1 MILFIQLLICIEK
14 IGEKEEFETEI
25 RIAIRNQDEKIQK
38 EMTDLLH
45 QLFKKRESDSDSQAA
60 SRVSYTNHSNEDENQ
75 IASDMSETGSP
86 RREKNGDAHL
96 SKDLLECIM
105 GHSLSLYEALEKC
118 KGVKACKLHSED
130 DIVIRVE
137 FEKNT

>member
-1 MILFIQLLICIEK
+1 MILFIFFCLEK
-14 IGEKEEFETEI
+14 KVEKEVFKTEI

-38 EMTDLLH
+38 EMTELLH

-86 RREKNGDAHL
+86 RREKNGDTHL

-137 FEKNT
+137 FEKNI